1 MKSNHLYRFLITL
14 LLILLVVPA
23 ATKPALAGA
32 RTPTPTPHPDILFG
46 ETEITYD
53 ESEGYEF
60 HVSITTPGVIPVK
73 GRFSLYY
80 HKVHQVVGTLR
91 IDPAHPTELTYYV
104 DKSSMFIFPFVPFHV
119 QWDISDDQGRTGSS
133 GEQILTG
140 EDPRYSW
147 KTLESDNR
155 ELSVHYHDRSA
166 SFGQSVLE
174 AAEQSADVLED
185 DFNLHLARPIRV
197 IVYNSQDEV
206 LGYLDSF
213 DENTGGQAFSH
224 LGVTIQVIEQ
234 NLRMQS
240 WIQEVIP
247 HEISHLYFFQ
257 ATGGVDSSW
266 EYIAP
271 SWLNEG
277 LAEISENGMDPDY
290 LENVN
295 WELGSSDD
303 LPSVTYL
310 DYNFNE
316 DAELAEIDYMMA
328 YSITCYLINTYGHE
342 SITAILEEYADG
354 AATEEAFLTV
364 LGRNFSTLSY
374 EWREASGLPVD
385 ANSIVMAT
393 PTKTASPSPTPTLLP
408 QSRDRTEVIIG
419 VAGGLAFLAM
429 CTFILILMVIILL
442 IFLSAR
448 GKTIQDVSRDPGCT
462 DFKHP
467 GG

>member
-1 MKSNHLYRFLITL
+1 LYRILITL
-14 LLILLVVPA
+14 LLIILVAPA
-23 ATKPALAGA
+23 ASTTAMAGA

-53 ESEGYEF
+53 ESEGYKF
-60 HVSITTPGVIPVK
+60 HISITTPGVIPVK

-80 HKVHQVVGTLR
+80 QKVHQVVGTLR
-91 IDPAHPTELTYYV
+91 IDPEHPTELAYYV

-119 QWDISDDQGRTGSS
+119 QWDITDDQGRTGSS

-147 KTLESDNR
+147 KTLESDQR
-155 ELSVHYHDRSA
+155 ELSVHYHDRSI
-166 SFGQSVLE
+166 SFGQTVLE
-174 AAEQSADVLED
+174 AAEQSAEVMED

-213 DENTGGQAFSH
+213 DENTGGQAFAH

-240 WIQEVIP
+240 WIEEVIP

-266 EYIAP
+266 EYTAP

-277 LAEISENGMDPDY
+277 LAEISENGMEPDY
-290 LENVN
+290 LDNIN
-295 WELGSSDD
+295 WELGSSDY
-303 LPSVTYL
+303 LPSLTYL
-310 DYNFNE
+310 DYNFND
-316 DAELAEIDYMMA
+316 DAERAEIDYMMA
-328 YSITCYLINTYGHE
+328 YSITSYLINTYGYE
-342 SITAILEEYADG
+342 SITAILEEYANG

-364 LGRNFSTLSY
+364 LGRNFTTLSY

-385 ANSIVMAT
+385 ANNMVMTT
-393 PTKTASPSPTPTLLP
+393 PTKTPDPSPTATPLP

-429 CTFILILMVIILL
+429 CVFILMLMVILLL
-442 IFLSAR
+442 IMLNAR
-448 GKTIQDVSRDPGCT
+448 GKTIQAASRDPGST
-462 DFKHP
+462 DLKRP